1 MASENKI
8 QEYLNILEQDKIMIE
23 THFANMEK
31 ILRNEPKL
39 DQQRAF
45 GLLNNYN
52 TLSIQYDQL
61 CSDLINFIKI
71 FKSKDD
77 VAQYRIAQTIN
88 KTPDAKVLTYDVMD
102 SGFFTAAGVLPQ
114 NRFFCYLNIEHG
126 YSAVLEEQTAGQQ
139 LLHCRQHQFFTA
151 GAVTEL
157 HIQ

>member
-61 CSDLINFIKI
+61 CNDLINFIKI
-71 FKSKDD
+71 FKDKDS
-77 VAQYRIAQTIN
+77 QEIRLY
-88 KTPDAKVLTYDVMD
+88 KTEELVEL
-102 SGFFTAAGVLPQ
+102 
-114 NRFFCYLNIEHG
+114 
-126 YSAVLEEQTAGQQ
+126 LEDRLSQ
-139 LLHCRQHQFFTA
+139 
-151 GAVTEL
+151 
-157 HIQ
+157 IQ